1 MDLHSQLERLRLV
14 LDKESLRRLLPTHLC
29 SSVGGMYLDKE
40 PVLPSRQTTHQ
51 EQALAVLA

>member
-14 LDKESLRRLLPTHLC
+14 LDKESLRRLPPTYFF
-29 SSVGGMYLDKE
+29 SFVGVIYLDEE

-51 EQALAVLA
+51 EQVLAVLV